1 MTRLF
6 RGTLNGGIDIRHNW
20 SDVRNSQPEN
30 ITIPLQRFPPVGHN
44 NCHSIDAGNCH
55 TFDHQEMIPP
65 FGKFDSYG
73 RARPRFSLSRT
84 TVGAVAATNNYLTPP
99 LSIRFGKLKVS
110 DLMSKEVIIV
120 KRDTKVTEA
129 TKIMKDKRSS
139 CIVVADGEG
148 PIGIVTENDFVIR
161 VLSAEKDP
169 QTTPVDAIMSTP
181 LVQVS
186 SETSIL
192 DAIAMMH
199 EKDFSQLPV
208 MENSRMVGLVRFRDL
223 MQYLAGFFSAHRW

>member
-1 MTRLF
+1 M
-6 RGTLNGGIDIRHNW
+6 
-20 SDVRNSQPEN
+20 
-30 ITIPLQRFPPVGHN
+30 
-44 NCHSIDAGNCH
+44 
-55 TFDHQEMIPP
+55 
-65 FGKFDSYG
+65 
-73 RARPRFSLSRT
+73 
-84 TVGAVAATNNYLTPP
+84 
-99 LSIRFGKLKVS
+99 KVS

-169 QTTPVDAIMSTP
+169 QTTPVGAIMSTP
-181 LVQVS
+181 LVHVA
-186 SETSIL
+186 SEASIL
-192 DAIAMMH
+192 DAIAVMH